1 MTLWY
6 SSGSGNNGN
15 NSNDWWVPIVHHR
28 HWTGFHV
35 LVCSRKMAG
44 KCRGEK
50 KTHNHFEC
58 PFWMERA
65 KEEEQGAGY
74 KLTVL
79 ASNVRLFLYYNVV
92 TTTRSY
98 DKRGT
103 ELICGIP
110 WYVLYST
117 LFWLPFGWNRLQ
129 ICIVL
134 NVQHHRTVTL
144 FRTKK

>member
-1 MTLWY
+1 
-6 SSGSGNNGN
+6 
-15 NSNDWWVPIVHHR
+15 
-28 HWTGFHV
+28 
-35 LVCSRKMAG
+35 
-44 KCRGEK
+44 
-50 KTHNHFEC
+50 
-58 PFWMERA
+58 MERA

-110 WYVLYST
+110 
-117 LFWLPFGWNRLQ
+117 
-129 ICIVL
+129 
-134 NVQHHRTVTL
+134 
-144 FRTKK
+144 